1 MSEIDFEK
9 IGLKVGLEI
18 HQQLDTKKKLFCK
31 CRPIE
36 SDEYTEKFSRSLRT
50 AKSEL
55 GKLDPAA
62 LFEKTK
68 SKKINYYANSQSS
81 CLVEKDEEPP
91 HDLDHDAKKI
101 SLLISSMLES
111 KIFSEIHVMRKTVID
126 GSNTSGFQR
135 TMLVSQGGNLKVGE
149 KKIGVQAVCLEEDA
163 AKLLSNEQ
171 NETNYSLDRLG
182 VPLVEIAL
190 EPVSTKPSEVK
201 EIALT
206 LGRNLRVTGKVKR
219 GIGSVRQDVNISV
232 SGGGGVVE
240 VKGVQQLDQLE
251 KIIGYEAK
259 RQHGL
264 IQIGEKLKKLS
275 ITITEEDVFDISQVL
290 KECESKIIQNA
301 LKSKAKIKAIRLRN
315 FSGIFGFEPYSGI
328 RLGKEIGQL
337 VRFFGIGGV
346 FHSDELPNYGIN
358 DSDVD
363 KIRKH
368 LELTNQDGF
377 LIIAGED
384 PKLDY
389 AIDSIIKR
397 IQDATSGV
405 PAETRAATQEGET
418 VFLRPRPG
426 ASRMYP
432 ETDIPSISIMPE
444 DEKDAMDEADT
455 TPTWDEAISKIQKK
469 YNLNKEQAEQIFDS
483 EYAEEFVK
491 ICEIKKSEMLPGEP
505 TPAYVFSILTSNMI
519 NWKRKGFDTSRL
531 KCKFTCPCHKNDTVI
546 IEFFKLFAS
555 NKISK
560 DYLETLF
567 EYIVS
572 GKIPE
577 NIPDQLKN
585 DLEDM
590 EMMKIPLTVEEL
602 RKHLEV
608 GPPESRQPGIL
619 VGDRRLMDPWKML
632 HVIEEYLGRPMD
644 NVMYDSLYQ
653 ILDGIKQNNM
663 ELVKNGHLQTLMGLS
678 IKQASSFPRKR
689 IADYW
694 KKEIQNYKNAGS
706 GI

>member
-1 MSEIDFEK
+1 MAEIDFEK

-18 HQQLDTKKKLFCK
+18 HQQLNTDKKLFCK
-31 CRPIE
+31 CKPIE
-36 SDEYTEKFSRSLRT
+36 NDEYTEKFSRSLRT

-55 GKLDPAA
+55 GKIDPAA
-62 LFEKTK
+62 LFEKAK

-206 LGRNLRVTGKVKR
+206 LGRLLRATRTVKR
-219 GIGSVRQDVNISV
+219 GIGSIRQDVNISV
-232 SGGGGVVE
+232 MNSGVVE

-264 IQIGEKLKKLS
+264 ILIAEKLKKLS
-275 ITITEEDVFDISQVL
+275 ITITKEDVLDVTEIFKD
-290 KECESKIIQNA
+290 CDSKIIQKA
-301 LKSKAKIKAIRLRN
+301 LKSNAKIKAIRIRN
-315 FSGIFGFEPYSGI
+315 FSGIFGFEPYPEI

-358 DSDVD
+358 DFYVD
-363 KIRKH
+363 KVRKH
-368 LELTNQDGF
+368 LELADQDGF

-384 PKLDY
+384 SKLDY
-389 AIDSIIKR
+389 AVNSIVKR
-397 IQDATSGV
+397 IQDAANGV
-405 PAETRAATQEGET
+405 PAETRAATQDGET

-432 ETDIPSISIMPE
+432 ETDIPSISVMPE
-444 DEKDAMDEADT
+444 EVKLARDT
-455 TPTWDEAISKIQKK
+455 ANATKSWDESITEIQK
-469 YNLNKEQAEQIFDS
+469 NHGLNSQLSEQIFDS
-483 EYAEEFVK
+483 EYMEMFEK
-491 ICEIKKSEMLPGEP
+491 ICENKKNSPNFV
-505 TPAYVFSILTSNMI
+505 ASILCSSITNLE
-519 NWKRKGFDTSRL
+519 RKGLDAMLL
-531 KCKFTCPCHKNDTVI
+531 KPEHI
-546 IEFFKLFAS
+546 IESFGLLA
-555 NKISK
+555 
-560 DYLETLF
+560 
-567 EYIVS
+567 S
-572 GKIPE
+572 GKIPKESLEIIFESIMSGKSE
-577 NIPDQLKN
+577 NVSIAMQSTDVSSM
-585 DLEDM
+585 DEA
-590 EMMKIPLTVEEL
+590 EL
-602 RKHLEV
+602 NR
-608 GPPESRQPGIL
+608 
-619 VGDRRLMDPWKML
+619 
-632 HVIEEYLGRPMD
+632 
-644 NVMYDSLYQ
+644 
-653 ILDGIKQNNM
+653 ILDKIIQNNM
-663 ELVKNGHLQTLMGLS
+663 DLVKERGEHAVVTLMG
-678 IKQASSFPRKR
+678 IAMKEVRGKASGKMVNDLLRK
-689 IADYW
+689 
-694 KKEIQNYKNAGS
+694 KVSEL
-706 GI
+706 

>member
-18 HQQLDTKKKLFCK
+18 HQQLDTSKKLFCK
-31 CRPIE
+31 CRPTE
-36 SDEYTEKFSRSLRT
+36 SDEYTEKFSRRLRT

-55 GKLDPAA
+55 GELDPAA

-126 GSNTSGFQR
+126 GSNTTGFQR
-135 TMLVSQGGNLKVGE
+135 TMLVSQGGNLKVNG

-163 AKLLSNEQ
+163 AKLLKDEQ
-171 NETNYSLDRLG
+171 NERNYSLDRLG

-206 LGRNLRVTGKVKR
+206 LGRLLRVTRMVKR
-219 GIGSVRQDVNISV
+219 GIGSIRQDVNISV
-232 SGGGGVVE
+232 MNSGVVE

-264 IQIGEKLKKLS
+264 ILIAEKLKKLS
-275 ITITEEDVFDISQVL
+275 ITISNEDVFDVTEVL
-290 KECESKIIQNA
+290 KDCESKIIQKA
-301 LKSKAKIKAIRLRN
+301 LKSKAKIKAIRIRN
-315 FSGIFGFEPYSGI
+315 FSGMFGFEPYPGI

-358 DSDVD
+358 DPYVD
-363 KIRKH
+363 KIRKY
-368 LELTNQDGF
+368 LELVDVDGF

-397 IQDATSGV
+397 IQDATDGV
-405 PAETRAATQEGET
+405 PAETRGVTQDDET
-418 VFLRPRPG
+418 IFLRPRPG

-432 ETDIPSISIMPE
+432 ETDIPSISVLPE
-444 DEKDAMDEADT
+444 EIKLARENI
-455 TPTWDEAISKIQKK
+455 PKSWDDSIAEIQKK
-469 YNLNKEQAEQIFDS
+469 YNLNSQLSEQIFDS
-483 EYAEEFVK
+483 EYMELFEK
-491 ICEIKKSEMLPGEP
+491 ICENKKNSPNFV
-505 TPAYVFSILTSNMI
+505 ASILCSTITNLQ
-519 NWKRKGFDTSRL
+519 RKGFDALLL
-531 KCKFTCPCHKNDTVI
+531 KPELIAELFELLADDKIPKESLEIIFENIMSGKSDTVSDAI
-546 IEFFKLFAS
+546 QSTAVTRMNE
-555 NKISK
+555 
-560 DYLETLF
+560 
-567 EYIVS
+567 
-572 GKIPE
+572 G
-577 NIPDQLKN
+577 
-585 DLEDM
+585 
-590 EMMKIPLTVEEL
+590 EL
-602 RKHLEV
+602 
-608 GPPESRQPGIL
+608 
-619 VGDRRLMDPWKML
+619 
-632 HVIEEYLGRPMD
+632 
-644 NVMYDSLYQ
+644 NA
-653 ILDGIKQNNM
+653 ILDEIIQKNT
-663 ELVKNGHLQTLMGLS
+663 ELVKELGENAITTLMG
-678 IKQASSFPRKR
+678 IAMNQVRGKASGQTVNVLLRKK
-689 IADYW
+689 IQ
-694 KKEIQNYKNAGS
+694 EI
-706 GI
+706 